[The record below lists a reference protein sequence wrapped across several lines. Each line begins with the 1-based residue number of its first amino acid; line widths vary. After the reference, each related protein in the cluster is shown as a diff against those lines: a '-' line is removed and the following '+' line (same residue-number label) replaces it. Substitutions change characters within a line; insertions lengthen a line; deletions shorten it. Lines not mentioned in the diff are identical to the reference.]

1 MGRRYLVIALRRSA
15 KLGAMNPENPPAPIQ
30 GGPSS
35 GPPGPPASAPPV
47 SGGAPAPATRGGLL
61 GVILGSL
68 AVLLSVVLGV
78 VAVVQARQ
86 IAGLRDDVKA
96 ARADTRAAQ
105 ASGDQRL
112 DSLEGRVDQL
122 GEQAGQQFNPQVIAA
137 AVLPSVFKISA
148 DNLTGTAFAVGGPSG
163 GTTKFLTAYHVVDQV
178 WRRGSTSVTLE
189 RDGQTYPGTVTDVDQ
204 ATDIALITA
213 PFDFTGLATATR
225 PAQAGQQV
233 VVVGAPLGLSDSVT
247 AGVVSAVR
255 PAGSEVG
262 AGPHIQFD
270 ASINPGNSGG
280 PVVNT
285 AKEVVGIATA
295 KASNAE
301 GIGLATPIETACT
314 TFNLC

>member
-1 MGRRYLVIALRRSA
+1 
-15 KLGAMNPENPPAPIQ
+15 MNPENPPAPFQ

-35 GPPGPPASAPPV
+35 GPPASAPPV
-47 SGGAPAPATRGGLL
+47 SGGAPSPAPVKRGSLAT
-61 GVILGSL
+61 VLGSL
-68 AVLLSVVLGV
+68 AVLLCVVLGV
-78 VAVVQARQ
+78 VAVMQARQ
-86 IAGLRDDVKA
+86 IASLRDDVED
-96 ARADTRAAQ
+96 ARADTRSAQ

-112 DSLEGRVDQL
+112 DSLESQVAQL

-137 AVLPSVFKISA
+137 AVLPSVFKVSA
-148 DNLTGTAFAVGGPSG
+148 DNLTGTAFAVGSPSG

-178 WRRGSTSVTLE
+178 WKRGSTSVTLE

-204 ATDIALITA
+204 ATDIALISA
-213 PFDFTGLATATR
+213 PFDFTGLA
-225 PAQAGQQV
+225 PASKPAEAGQQV

-255 PAGSEVG
+255 PAGSGVG

-295 KASNAE
+295 KANNAE

>member
-1 MGRRYLVIALRRSA
+1 
-15 KLGAMNPENPPAPIQ
+15 MNPENPPAPFQ

-35 GPPGPPASAPPV
+35 GPPASAPPV
-47 SGGAPAPATRGGLL
+47 SGGAPSPAPVKRGVLAT
-61 GVILGSL
+61 VLGSL
-68 AVLLSVVLGV
+68 AVLLCVVLGV

-86 IAGLRDDVKA
+86 IASLRDDVKD
-96 ARADTRAAQ
+96 ARADTRTAQ

-112 DSLEGRVDQL
+112 DSLESQVTQL
-122 GEQAGQQFNPQVIAA
+122 GEQAGQQFNPQLIAA

-148 DNLTGTAFAVGGPSG
+148 DNLTGTAFAVGSPSG

-178 WRRGSTSVTLE
+178 WKRGSTSVTLE

-204 ATDIALITA
+204 ATDIALISA
-213 PFDFTGLATATR
+213 PFDFTGLATASK
-225 PAQAGQQV
+225 PAVAGQQV

-255 PAGSEVG
+255 PAGSGVG

-295 KASNAE
+295 KANNAE

-314 TFNLC
+314 KFNLC

>member
-1 MGRRYLVIALRRSA
+1 M
-15 KLGAMNPENPPAPIQ
+15 
-30 GGPSS
+30 
-35 GPPGPPASAPPV
+35 
-47 SGGAPAPATRGGLL
+47 
-61 GVILGSL
+61 LGSL
-68 AVLLSVVLGV
+68 AVLLCVVLGV
-78 VAVVQARQ
+78 VAVVQSRQ
-86 IAGLRDDVKA
+86 IASLRDDVKE
-96 ARADTRAAQ
+96 ARADTRSAQ

-112 DSLEGRVDQL
+112 DSLEGQVAQL

-137 AVLPSVFKISA
+137 AVLPSVFKVSA
-148 DNLTGTAFAVGGPSG
+148 DNRTGTAFAVGSPSG
-163 GTTKFLTAYHVVDQV
+163 GTTKFLTAYHVIDAV
-178 WRRGSTSVTLE
+178 WQRGSTSVTLE

-204 ATDIALITA
+204 ATDIALIVA
-213 PFDFTGLATATR
+213 PFDFTGLAMASK
-225 PAQAGQQV
+225 PAQPGQQV

-255 PAGSEVG
+255 PAGSGVG

-295 KASNAE
+295 KANNAE
-301 GIGLATPIETACT
+301 GIGLATPIDTACT